1 MAACGRLAPLVLLF
15 LVAYFPLLCSFARPV
30 DSEDG
35 VDSDN
40 QTLTNTDFELENDSM
55 ENQTSDDA
63 FDDITEQRLDNDV
76 ENASFAQLATQK
88 SNAAAGQKLFAALE
102 NAMKDQNAAR
112 TQQQKGQDMFFAAK
126 KAVDTGD
133 DSALQ
138 CVIFKPKRKW
148 SQLLKSFCK
157 SYRKQEQLFSTCQK
171 LAKVVEKTLLEQCGD
186 GSFYDCRRKLGFVIS
201 NPVFVHIKDDGA
213 LNLHPKDEYFD
224 FVIRVVKDYNDW
236 NTARVMGDS
245 CFYDTMAQCNS
256 RQNQEM
262 MKRIKK
268 EKNATLRHDEE
279 NVGAR
284 LQALRN
290 VLNVTKTA
298 RVDPQLLALVLQLL
312 DTSHCSTGLLGRLK
326 KSKKQRNEWKYQL
339 VQTMVYWFTVNPTK
353 CEEILAGDPGNP
365 PDSWALKCQAFV
377 YSIKQK
383 KAIMPLVRAMA
394 ENDSVK
400 STALAGS
407 LRSDIEKTVIAAEEV
422 ILLNA
427 KTAMDARGAALFLVQ
442 KRRTSLALLEFFSR
456 SALLRKILSFIV
468 GKMIT
473 FLLPEPA
480 KLAIVGS
487 ISRSL
492 KSGTQ
497 SGRPEGLMEKAVV
510 DMMAC
515 GHEAVILCM
524 THRPNLA
531 RTAVR
536 AFLNVAETVSK
547 KKDKKAEAESSTSL
561 IQLSNTVGSP
571 SPSNSS
577 PQDYG
582 GDIDD
587 FVEVELSPTEE
598 QLTPLAQQF
607 ADYMEGH
614 QANLFRGSWDEGDT
628 HRSAFDKF
636 RTLTGVPRTRKAY
649 KKALV
654 LCAWGLGLVTF
665 ALGIAAVT
673 MFSPGHL
680 FAYLGALSL
689 SVGLAILVLIPLI
702 NYGILWSREYN
713 RIAFMGGKELQRS
726 PKKRVLKQE
735 RGYAPPDSRLSDL
748 FDTQAALE
756 HQAQVNP
763 MFDGNE
769 DET

>member
-15 LVAYFPLLCSFARPV
+15 LVAYFPLLCSFGRPV
-30 DSEDG
+30 DTENG
-35 VDSDN
+35 VNSDN
-40 QTLTNTDFELENDSM
+40 QTLTNSDFVLENDSM

-63 FDDITEQRLDNDV
+63 FDDVAEERLDNDV

-88 SNAAAGQKLFAALE
+88 SNAAAGQKLFSALQ

-112 TQQQKGQDMFFAAK
+112 TQQRKGQDVFFAAK

-138 CVIFKPKRKW
+138 CVVFKPKRKW
-148 SQLLKSFCK
+148 TQLLKSFCK
-157 SYRKQEQLFSTCQK
+157 SYRKQEQLFTTCQK
-171 LAKVVEKTLLEQCGD
+171 LAKVIEKMLLEQCGD

-213 LNLHPKDEYFD
+213 LNLHPKDDYFE
-224 FVIRVVKDYNDW
+224 FISGVVKDYNNWD
-236 NTARVMGDS
+236 TARVMGDS

-256 RQNQEM
+256 RQNREM
-262 MKRIKK
+262 TKRIKK
-268 EKNATLRHDEE
+268 AKDATLRHDEE

-298 RVDPQLLALVLQLL
+298 RVDPLLLALVLQLL

-365 PDSWALKCQAFV
+365 PDSWAQKCQAFV

-383 KAIMPLVRAMA
+383 KTIMPLVRAIA
-394 ENDSVK
+394 ENDSIK
-400 STALAGS
+400 STALAAT
-407 LRSDIEKTVIAAEEV
+407 LRSDIEKTVISVEDL

-442 KRRTSLALLEFFSR
+442 KRRTSLALLDFFSR

-492 KSGTQ
+492 KSGAQ

-510 DMMAC
+510 DMMTC

-547 KKDKKAEAESSTSL
+547 KEDKKAEAESSTSL
-561 IQLSNTVGSP
+561 IQLSNTFGSP
-571 SPSNSS
+571 SFSNSS

-587 FVEVELSPTEE
+587 IVEVELSPQAA
-598 QLTPLAQQF
+598 QLTPLAQEF
-607 ADYMEGH
+607 VNYMEG
-614 QANLFRGSWDEGDT
+614 QRVNLFRGSWDEGDT

-636 RTLTGVPRTRKAY
+636 RTLIGVPRTRAGY

-654 LCAWGLGLVTF
+654 VCAWGLGLVTF
-665 ALGIAAVT
+665 ALGITAVT
-673 MFSPGHL
+673 LFSPGHL

-689 SVGLAILVLIPLI
+689 SVGLALLVLIPLI
-702 NYGILWSREYN
+702 NYGVLWSREYN
-713 RIAFMGGKELQRS
+713 LIAFMGGKELGRA
-726 PKKRVLKQE
+726 PRKRVLK
-735 RGYAPPDSRLSDL
+735 APRDHAPSASRLSDL
-748 FDTQAALE
+748 FEAQAALE
-756 HQAQVNP
+756 HQTQANP
-763 MFDGNE
+763 VFDGDE
-769 DET
+769 DGS